1 MIGLGRRRSV
11 RESALA
17 VALLLPALV
26 VFAVFAFYP
35 LGRTV
40 WLGLYESDFFGG
52 NRVWV
57 GPGRYTEVLTSDDT
71 ISSLWTTVLYTLL
84 TVPVG
89 LVLGVLLAVLA
100 DRPLRA
106 IGVFRTVFSS
116 TVATSVAVASL
127 MFLVLF
133 NPSIGLLTQVLPFE
147 VLDQPGIVNDPDTA
161 LLAVAVTT
169 VWLNLGFTFIVV
181 TAGLQSIP
189 AELYE
194 SAELDGMTAARRFR
208 EITLPLLSPTLLF
221 GVVVLTIQAFQ
232 SFGQIDLLTQGG
244 PLDRTNVLVYS
255 IYDNAFGGT
264 NNENVASIQAIG
276 LFGVLSVLTLVQFSL
291 LARRVHYA

>member
-1 MIGLGRRRSV
+1 MSGLRRRRATQESV
-11 RESALA
+11 LAL
-17 VALLLPALV
+17 ALLLPALV

-57 GPGRYTEVLTSDDT
+57 GPGRYAEVLTSDDT
-71 ISSLWTTVLYTLL
+71 VSSLWTTVVYTLL

-89 LVLGVLLAVLA
+89 LALGVLLAVLA

-133 NPSIGLLTQVLPFE
+133 NPSIGLLTKVLPFE

-194 SAELDGMTAARRFR
+194 SAELDGMSAARRFR

-244 PLDRTNVLVYS
+244 PLERTNVLVYS

-276 LFGVLSVLTLVQFSL
+276 LFGVLAVLTILQFRL